1 LQLQGV
7 RRCFLVDVTN
17 GSTLLSSSTG
27 APGRKGEH
35 GVFPGKAGGEADFG
49 PFLRQCWGTIVEYA
63 RILCASEA
71 GAEAADQKLPPQ
83 EATQPAHGSS
93 KSDSNFLGL
102 VFDAGPLGLG
112 GGLSS
117 SIVLALQTVSLG
129 RERPACLVLVYLS
142 TASAAE
148 ETRAAARSALAEATR
163 GMASAG
169 GNRGGG
175 KRGIGGFCNGT
186 KGGKSEKGGKGNNSS
201 RRTAVR
207 QLPVEREQIN
217 PDAIDS
223 ASGADAGASAGKR
236 HDPDAEGVG
245 LALSGV
251 AHARLQSE
259 ELDALPPRFRTQTE
273 TLRRLYYPSSFALR
287 PDAAA
292 AGLPARVGRSL
303 AAVGQGKSADYAG
316 SAYADMRCR

>member
-1 LQLQGV
+1 M

-17 GSTLLSSSTG
+17 GSALLSSSTG
-27 APGRKGEH
+27 ASGRKGEH
-35 GVFPGKAGGEADFG
+35 GVFPGKAETEADFG

-71 GAEAADQKLPPQ
+71 DAEAADQKLRPQ
-83 EATQPAHGSS
+83 EATQPARGSG

-112 GGLSS
+112 GGLSA

-142 TASAAE
+142 TASAVE

-163 GMASAG
+163 GMASDG
-169 GNRGGG
+169 GNRGSE

-186 KGGKSEKGGKGNNSS
+186 KGGKSEKGGNSS

-207 QLPVEREQIN
+207 QLPAEREQISPN
-217 PDAIDS
+217 GIGS
-223 ASGADAGASAGKR
+223 VGADDGMSARKS
-236 HDPDAEGVG
+236 HHADAEGVG

-259 ELDALPPRFRTQTE
+259 ELDALPARFRTQTE

-303 AAVGQGKSADYAG
+303 AAVGQGKSAHYAG
-316 SAYADMRCR
+316 SACADMRCC